1 MKITISIILATVAVL
16 GVWWFGYIGNDKTNV
31 NEQVSVDF
39 NKTDIFSTKQ
49 VAIYDGIKVSS
60 SVEKVDLSGRGL
72 TGSLKAEIRQL
83 NNLKEL
89 DLSDNQFTGLPA
101 EVGQLSRLQ
110 VLNLSNNPLTGLPY
124 ELGNLSNLKTLDLR
138 GTNYSQTDLNI
149 IRQGLS
155 NSVQILVD

>member
-1 MKITISIILATVAVL
+1 MRITISIILAALATFGALLFGHL
-16 GVWWFGYIGNDKTNV
+16 GEEKVTGPEK
-31 NEQVSVDF
+31 VSVDF
-39 NKTDIFSTKQ
+39 SKSDIFTTKQ
-49 VAIYDGIKVSS
+49 VEIYDGIKVSS
-60 SVEKVDLSGRGL
+60 LAEKVDVSGRGL
-72 TGSLKAEIRQL
+72 TGSLKAEVRQL

-89 DLSDNQFTGLPA
+89 DLSDNKFTGLPA
-101 EVGQLSRLQ
+101 EVGQLSHLQ

-124 ELGNLSNLKTLDLR
+124 ELSNLSNLKTLDLR